1 MSNKLKINQKGNLLP
16 KHQARSFDKREN
28 IITSPTTN
36 MNAAPLFYIGP
47 RVNTLWSST
56 SPSMPLALGI
66 MKFGSSTT
74 GYMHKVYGNLYNGT
88 GNQYPNMYPNLNL
101 TIDPK
106 GNYKLV
112 NDQGKSFKVHY
123 DTNGG
128 YVKYNKQKMYL

>member
-16 KHQARSFDKREN
+16 KHPARSFDKRSSL
-28 IITSPTTN
+28 ITSPATN

-47 RVNTLWSST
+47 KVNTLWSST

-66 MKFGSSTT
+66 MKFGNSNTSS
-74 GYMHKVYGNLYNGT
+74 MHKVFGNLHNST
-88 GNQYPNMYPNLNL
+88 GNQFPNIYPNLNL